1 MIVIIRFGTSFEC
14 WADFDRVFGH
24 VYDMHS
30 KMSSIYFLV
39 HLPFCALIFSTQQ
52 QMAVSLFL
60 PNVVTSFMQLI
71 HFSLYYLL
79 FNFGLITMFIAFARK
94 MKTQNSLRPGCLCV
108 CWCCFCVNFIENLY
122 RFIKSH
128 SFLLLHRFSAQ

>member
-1 MIVIIRFGTSFEC
+1 MLLFVLEQAWSVEPISIEC
-14 WADFDRVFGH
+14 LAMCTICIQKWAQYISLFTFLSVRW
-24 VYDMHS
+24 
-30 KMSSIYFLV
+30 YFL
-39 HLPFCALIFSTQQ
+39 LNNKW
-52 QMAVSLFL
+52 LFL
-60 PNVVTSFMQLI
+60 FFPNVVTSFMQLI

-79 FNFGLITMFIAFARK
+79 LNFGLITMFIAFARK
-94 MKTQNSLRPGCLCV
+94 LKTQNSLRPGCLCV